1 MCLSEAKGM
10 DINMARSNQGVFKAI
25 RKKVEELEKDYWN
38 IKNTYFDNNGWNA
51 KYDFFTDFAYLA
63 ESFYNETNS
72 AMFEIIALLNST
84 KFENPRKTME
94 YQEFIKMLDCMKQD
108 IWYKF
113 HETLNLIRI
122 GSGISEA
129 EKETIDNMNILKL
142 LESAPQKYI

>member
-1 MCLSEAKGM
+1 
-10 DINMARSNQGVFKAI
+10 
-25 RKKVEELEKDYWN
+25 
-38 IKNTYFDNNGWNA
+38 
-51 KYDFFTDFAYLA
+51 
-63 ESFYNETNS
+63 
-72 AMFEIIALLNST
+72 MFEIIALLNST

-94 YQEFIKMLDCMKQD
+94 YQEFIKMLDCMKKD

-142 LESAPQKYI
+142 LESDPQKYI